1 MVYPDY
7 FSSIEDAK
15 VKKIIQTNPKYKH
28 FKQTHFTAGDEEQFI
43 QQLEQLEQSSYTPR
57 IHLKKNI
64 FKEFEFNSLFSE
76 KYKRSFDNDF
86 IRLNTFSHFFH
97 KFKKGTFVKIQN
109 NELKVFLPFS
119 KHAFVN
125 EWSDKINIDPKY
137 GNMYNFIEHIN
148 KMLGKQYRISINKF
162 CKHWYANN
170 CLIRYEFPTHEG
182 DSNVPQMS
190 DMLKTLCKERKIP
203 DIEFFMNRRD
213 FPQLKRNGTEAY
225 EHIFGDNQPLLSHNY
240 TKYTPFLSMV
250 TTKEHADIPI
260 PTGDDWSRISSIENK
275 FFSSKEYPDI
285 KQFNIPWKD
294 RKPTAVF
301 RGSST
306 GAGVTVDTNMRLKL
320 AKLSETSE
328 IPLLDVGITKWQL
341 RPRKLKDSNY
351 LQTIDI
357 NEIGIQLKPFLTP
370 YQQAEYKY
378 IINLDGHVSAFRLS
392 LEMSMGCCILLV
404 DSKYELWFKS
414 MIKPMVHYVPIKSDL
429 SDLIE
434 QIKWCRENDTKVE
447 EIAKNAKEFYIKYLQ
462 KDGIL
467 DYLQK
472 ILIDLKKYIKK

>member
-1 MVYPDY
+1 
-7 FSSIEDAK
+7 
-15 VKKIIQTNPKYKH
+15 
-28 FKQTHFTAGDEEQFI
+28 
-43 QQLEQLEQSSYTPR
+43 
-57 IHLKKNI
+57 
-64 FKEFEFNSLFSE
+64 
-76 KYKRSFDNDF
+76 
-86 IRLNTFSHFFH
+86 
-97 KFKKGTFVKIQN
+97 
-109 NELKVFLPFS
+109 
-119 KHAFVN
+119 
-125 EWSDKINIDPKY
+125 
-137 GNMYNFIEHIN
+137 
-148 KMLGKQYRISINKF
+148 
-162 CKHWYANN
+162 
-170 CLIRYEFPTHEG
+170 
-182 DSNVPQMS
+182 
-190 DMLKTLCKERKIP
+190 
-203 DIEFFMNRRD
+203 
-213 FPQLKRNGTEAY
+213 
-225 EHIFGDNQPLLSHNY
+225 
-240 TKYTPFLSMV
+240 
-250 TTKEHADIPI
+250 
-260 PTGDDWSRISSIENK
+260 
-275 FFSSKEYPDI
+275 
-285 KQFNIPWKD
+285 
-294 RKPTAVF
+294 
-301 RGSST
+301 
-306 GAGVTVDTNMRLKL
+306 MRLKL